1 LIDVYLQMNMAD
13 AHAVCDAVTR
23 TASRTLRNPS
33 AFISVHQRSLAAY
46 ERLIKGSEIGRADAG
61 APVRYAVHWLIVFY
75 LQMNMADAHAVCD
88 AVTRTASRTLRNPS
102 AFISVYQ
109 RSLAAYQR
117 SIKVRG

>member
-1 LIDVYLQMNMAD
+1 MRMRFVMLL
-13 AHAVCDAVTR
+13 TR

>member
-1 LIDVYLQMNMAD
+1 MRLRFVMLL
-13 AHAVCDAVTR
+13 TR
-23 TASRTLRNPS
+23 TASRTLRNPL

-88 AVTRTASRTLRNPS
+88 ALTRTASRTLRNPL
-102 AFISVYQ
+102 AFISGPWLLISGLDLSHAPLCL
-109 RSLAAYQR
+109 RDTKPPR
-117 SIKVRG
+117 

>member
-1 LIDVYLQMNMAD
+1 MRMRFVMLLPGPLYVPYE
-13 AHAVCDAVTR
+13 
-23 TASRTLRNPS
+23 NPS

-88 AVTRTASRTLRNPS
+88 AVTRTASRTLRNLFETQSHTQHGGERP
-102 AFISVYQ
+102 
-109 RSLAAYQR
+109 RLATE
-117 SIKVRG
+117 